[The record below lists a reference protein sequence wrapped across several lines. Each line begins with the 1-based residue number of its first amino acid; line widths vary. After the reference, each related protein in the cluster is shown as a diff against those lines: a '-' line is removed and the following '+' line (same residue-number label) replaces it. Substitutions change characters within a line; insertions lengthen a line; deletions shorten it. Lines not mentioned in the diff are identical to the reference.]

1 MWYNSTGKD
10 SDVVLSTRVRLARN
24 LAGYPF
30 PGRMT
35 DAQRREV
42 SDKVKS
48 VFTGDGWEKVEFASL
63 TPAERASML
72 EKHLVSREFV
82 TDAGAR
88 TLIKNEE
95 KSVYIMTPEEDHLRI
110 QSVVAGLD
118 IDSAVKAAFD
128 AEETADK
135 ALDFAFSEQYGYVTH
150 CPTNLG
156 TGMRLSVMMFLPAY
170 TEADAMF
177 DLSNQLSRLGMTVR
191 GMHGEG
197 SGAAA
202 YLYQI
207 SNQTTL
213 GVSEEE
219 IAKKLGKIVGEIIEN
234 ERKLRK
240 NLPESRKKALA
251 ETARRD
257 YGILMYAGYLSSH
270 ELVKMYAEMRYASV
284 LGLSGVPVSKLD
296 EMLIRSLPNTVAAEN
311 NAADDADARDK
322 ARAETARKI
331 IA

>member
-1 MWYNSTGKD
+1 MGKD

-42 SDKVKS
+42 SDKVKA
-48 VFTGDGWEKVEFASL
+48 VFTGDGWEKVEFESL
-63 TPAERASML
+63 TPSERASML

-128 AEETADK
+128 VEETADK
-135 ALDFAFSEQYGYVTH
+135 SLDFAFSEQYGYVTH

-240 NLPESRKKALA
+240 NLPESRKNALA

-257 YGILMYAGYLSSH
+257 YGILMYAGHLSSR
-270 ELVKMYAEMRYASV
+270 EIVKMYAEMRYAAV
-284 LGLSGVPVSKLD
+284 LGLSGVPTGKLD

-322 ARAETARKI
+322 ARADTVRKI
-331 IA
+331 LA